1 MTTPLTARPGR
12 VRLIDRAAAKILNPR
27 LWQLARSHPRRLAA
41 ATALQLAL
49 TLTFWAQAALMAWVL
64 SGFAQAVRSGT
75 GRDLPVAAL
84 AGVITC
90 VIVRWVLARLQER
103 QAITLGRAVRTDL
116 REQLLRAFLT
126 PGRLYSAGERL
137 GARRLALSE
146 GVEGIDAYV
155 TKYIPA
161 ALQVWILCPAVVLAL
176 AVLSPLA
183 ALVLLAGIALAVLGP
198 RWWKKRLLARG
209 EEQWESYETLSAD
222 FLEALRSMSTLRT
235 LGAVAPFRRRL
246 AERSDRLHRNTVAT
260 MRVSLVDTALTD
272 AGIQLGMFLTAC
284 VAVAERTDGSLAVA
298 GAYLLLMMATEAFR
312 PVRDLARHWHA
323 GYLGIT
329 GLGSIDRALDAERNA
344 PTAPAALTGG
354 SEPATGGEPAENAQP
369 AGSATPAGTVE
380 LAGSVELTEVSF
392 GYDAAATVLDNVTA
406 TFTSGALHAL
416 TGPSGAGKSTLFD
429 LVLGFLTPD
438 AGQVTVT
445 GRAVLVA
452 QESYL
457 FPGTIADTLRTGAPE
472 ASEAELWAALEE
484 VGMATTVR
492 TWPEG
497 LQARVTE
504 AGRNLSGGQ
513 RQRLA
518 IARALLTDAAVVLLD
533 EPTSALDNHNAELVC
548 RTLTR
553 HARTRTIIMI
563 AHRHEALQAAE
574 RLWRLE
580 DRRLTPGAPPADAR
594 TTDRTGDAA
603 SRTAITPRTTTEGD
617 HR

>member
-12 VRLIDRAAAKILNPR
+12 VRLIDRAAAKILDPR
-27 LWQLARSHPRRLAA
+27 LWQLARTHPRHLAT

-49 TLTFWAQAALMAWVL
+49 TLTFWGQAALMAWVL

-75 GRDLPVAAL
+75 GRDLPAAAL

-103 QAITLGRAVRTDL
+103 QAITLGRKVRTDL

-126 PGRLYSAGERL
+126 PDRLYSAGERL

-183 ALVLLAGIALAVLGP
+183 ALVLLAGIGLAVIGP

-246 AERSDRLHRNTVAT
+246 AERSGRLHRNTVAT

-284 VAVAERTDGSLAVA
+284 VAVAERTDGSLAVV

-344 PTAPAALTGG
+344 PTEPAAPAGG
-354 SEPATGGEPAENAQP
+354 SEPATGGEPTRP
-369 AGSATPAGTVE
+369 ITPAGTV
-380 LAGSVELTEVSF
+380 ALTEVSF

-406 TFTSGALHAL
+406 TFTPGALHAL

-429 LVLGFLTPD
+429 LILGFLTPN
-438 AGQVTVT
+438 AGQVTVA

-457 FPGTIADTLRTGAPE
+457 FPGTIAETLRTGAPE

-497 LQARVTE
+497 LHARVTE

-533 EPTSALDNHNAELVC
+533 EPTSALDNHNAELIC
-548 RTLTR
+548 RALTR

-574 RLWRLE
+574 RLWHLE
-580 DRRLTPGAPPADAR
+580 DRRLTPRAAPADSHTAR
-594 TTDRTGDAA
+594 PDDAATYPGDAT
-603 SRTAITPRTTTEGD
+603 SRTVITPRTTTEGD